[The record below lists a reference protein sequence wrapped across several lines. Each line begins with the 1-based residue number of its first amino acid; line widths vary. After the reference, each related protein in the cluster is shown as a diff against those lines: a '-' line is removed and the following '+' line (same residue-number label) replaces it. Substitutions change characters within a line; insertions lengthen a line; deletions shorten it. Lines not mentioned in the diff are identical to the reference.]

1 MLSTARGNAGSTAA
15 SRPGATPWG
24 RSAQDA
30 TGPRAGAWLAWL
42 AAASIAVFLTSNP
55 LYLAT
60 ACLVGLTVYASI
72 PGNARQR
79 VYGLIIKV
87 GLFFALLSIPFNLLT
102 GSAGPTVL
110 FELPRLTFPGWLG
123 GVTLG
128 GAATAES
135 LMYAIDR
142 ALRLVAL
149 LLFAA
154 AFNVGVDHYRLLR
167 LMPSALKQMGVVITV
182 SVLLIPQAVGQA
194 RAVMEAQRLRGRAV
208 RGLRSLAGLTV
219 PVLAGA
225 LERSLQRAESLDA
238 RGFGSLDPAAR
249 GGNRWTGLLS
259 VGGLG
264 LAACGAFAYFYY
276 SGTPLAAG
284 AAMMSGVVLAGLAVR
299 AQGAGAAGGSRYS
312 QEPWTGRDG
321 LVVGCALLSTA
332 LLILLRVLDAGD
344 ATYIPYPSVTAPAF
358 HPLGAL
364 AFLLLLA
371 PALASTA
378 RKGGRRE
385 DDDD

>member
-1 MLSTARGNAGSTAA
+1 MLSTARGKAESAAA
-15 SRPGATPWG
+15 SRQPATPWG

-30 TGPRAGAWLAWL
+30 TGPRTSAWLAWL

-128 GAATAES
+128 GAGTAES
-135 LMYAIDR
+135 LLYATDR
-142 ALRLVAL
+142 ALRLIAL

-182 SVLLIPQAVGQA
+182 SVLLIPQAIGQT

-208 RGLRSLAGLTV
+208 GGLRSLAGLTV

-238 RGFGSLDPAAR
+238 RGFGSLDPSAKGR
-249 GGNRWTGLLS
+249 NRWAVLLS

-264 LAACGAFAYFYY
+264 LAAGGAFAYFYY
-276 SGTPLAAG
+276 GGTTLAAG
-284 AAMMSGVVLAGLAVR
+284 AAMASGFVLAAFAVR
-299 AQGAGAAGGSRYS
+299 AQGEGAGTSRYS
-312 QEPWTGRDG
+312 HEPWTGRDG
-321 LVVGCALLSTA
+321 LIVGCALLSTA
-332 LLILLRVLDAGD
+332 LLILLRLLDTGD
-344 ATYIPYPSVTAPAF
+344 ATYIPYPSVTTPAF

-371 PALASTA
+371 PMLASAA
-378 RKGGRRE
+378 RNGRNRE
-385 DDDD
+385 DEND

>member
-1 MLSTARGNAGSTAA
+1 MLSTAGGEAGSTAA
-15 SRPGATPWG
+15 LRRAAAPRG

-72 PGNARQR
+72 PGKARQR

-135 LMYAIDR
+135 LLYAIDR
-142 ALRLVAL
+142 ALRLMAL

-238 RGFGSLDPAAR
+238 RGFGNLDPSA
-249 GGNRWTGLLS
+249 GGRNRWAVLLS

-276 SGTPLAAG
+276 SGAPLAAG
-284 AAMMSGVVLAGLAVR
+284 AAMTSGVVLVGLAVR
-299 AQGAGAAGGSRYS
+299 VQGAGDGGSRYS

-321 LVVGCALLSTA
+321 LVVGCASLSTV
-332 LLILLRVLDAGD
+332 LLVSLRVLGTGD

-378 RKGGRRE
+378 RNGGRRE
-385 DDDD
+385 DEDD

>member
-1 MLSTARGNAGSTAA
+1 MLSTARGQAGSTTA
-15 SRPGATPWG
+15 SRQTATPWG
-24 RSAQDA
+24 RSAQDT
-30 TGPRAGAWLAWL
+30 TGPGAGAWLAWL

-87 GLFFALLSIPFNLLT
+87 GIFFALLSIPFNLLT

-135 LMYAIDR
+135 LLYAIDR

-154 AFNVGVDHYRLLR
+154 AFNVGIDHYRLLR

-182 SVLLIPQAVGQA
+182 SVLLIPQAIGQA

-238 RGFGSLDPAAR
+238 RGFGSLDPSAR
-249 GGNRWTGLLS
+249 GRNRWAVLLS

-264 LAACGAFAYFYY
+264 LAAGGAFAYFYY
-276 SGTPLAAG
+276 GGMPLTAG
-284 AAMMSGVVLAGLAVR
+284 AAMASGFALAAFAVR
-299 AQGAGAAGGSRYS
+299 AQGEGAGGSRYS
-312 QEPWTGRDG
+312 QESWTGRDG
-321 LVVGCALLSTA
+321 FVVGCALLSTA
-332 LLILLRVLDAGD
+332 LLILLRLLDTGD

-371 PALASTA
+371 PALASAA
-378 RKGGRRE
+378 RNGGKRE
-385 DDDD
+385 DEDD

>member
-1 MLSTARGNAGSTAA
+1 MLSTARGKAGSTTA
-15 SRPGATPWG
+15 SRQTATPWG

-60 ACLVGLTVYASI
+60 ACLVALTVYASI

-102 GSAGPTVL
+102 GSTGPTVL

-135 LMYAIDR
+135 LLYAIDR
-142 ALRLVAL
+142 ALRLIAL

-182 SVLLIPQAVGQA
+182 SVLLIPQAIGQA

-238 RGFGSLDPAAR
+238 RGFGSLDPSAR
-249 GGNRWTGLLS
+249 GRNRWAVLLS

-264 LAACGAFAYFYY
+264 LAAGGAFAYFYY
-276 SGTPLAAG
+276 GGTPLAAG
-284 AAMMSGVVLAGLAVR
+284 AAMTSGFVLAAFAVR
-299 AQGAGAAGGSRYS
+299 VQGEGAGGSRYS
-312 QEPWTGRDG
+312 HESWTGRDG
-321 LVVGCALLSTA
+321 FVVGCALLSTA
-332 LLILLRVLDAGD
+332 LLILLRLLDTGD

-371 PALASTA
+371 PALASAA
-378 RKGGRRE
+378 RNGRRRE
-385 DDDD
+385 DEDD